1 MKTGKT
7 LITAVLA
14 VSMIVASGTATA
26 AGPVSSSPAP
36 TAFVVPTQPGGSGGG
51 SSGTGSSGTGSSGT
65 GSSGTGGGINS
76 GSTGSST
83 SGTGTT
89 NSSGTSS
96 SVTANSSTINSGTT
110 SSGATISGN
119 YAQTYTGRGDTGCQ
133 FKPGDLGCR
142 GELMSG
148 GQVVCSP
155 C

>member
-7 LITAVLA
+7 LITAMLA
-14 VSMIVASGTATA
+14 VSMIVVSGTATA

-36 TAFVVPTQPGGSGGG
+36 TAFLVPTQPGGSGG
-51 SSGTGSSGTGSSGT
+51 GT

-76 GSTGSST
+76 GSTGGST
-83 SGTGTT
+83 SGTGTA
-89 NSSGTSS
+89 NSSG
-96 SVTANSSTINSGTT
+96 VTANSSTINSSGTIT
-110 SSGATISGN
+110 GN
-119 YAQTYTGRGDTGCQ
+119 YAQSYTGRGDTGCP
-133 FKPGDLGCR
+133 FTPGDLGCR